1 MSTRLDDPWHDRE
14 AGVRDAPGAPATLD
28 TTRIDDVRIGAVR
41 ALVSPAVLMDELP
54 VTAGVEAVVER
65 ARELL
70 LAVNALGLPLDQ
82 VLYSPSKRPFTLAD
96 KGKPV
101 AGLFG

>member
-41 ALVSPAVLMDELP
+41 ALGVTEVHASCSAPAETP
-54 VTAGVEAVVER
+54 PERIAVFGF
-65 ARELL
+65 A
-70 LAVNALGLPLDQ
+70 
-82 VLYSPSKRPFTLAD
+82 SPSARRTDPAK
-96 KGKPV
+96 V
-101 AGLFG
+101 ASLRKALDA